1 MDGPAQHP
9 TTDAEAVG
17 PGAILGEYTLGARLE
32 RRGHADVYEATVT
45 ASGAPR
51 LVYVLLPAAV
61 QDHPFVHQVICEVDA
76 ARWLRHAAVAKVD
89 GYGDAPGG
97 GLFVAA
103 DLPPGR
109 PLGVALAE
117 GGRMSPRRVVRMAHR
132 LVEAIEEAHAVGLVH
147 GRLAP
152 SAVLVADESDPDNP
166 LLTLTGFG
174 TGAVSLDGDIPAADQ
189 PYVSPER
196 LAGREL
202 DARADVYGLASLL
215 HHALVGVAPTGAA
228 SAADLV
234 PPGAGSI
241 AGVIAAARS
250 VEPKRRPA
258 TVKAFWEDLL
268 AALVDDAAE
277 MTRETPR
284 PLPVVSRRLSGP
296 MTVGPLVSSEPPA
309 PWPILETRADIL
321 APAPFAPAPFAP
333 APLVPAPLAAAASA
347 PAVLP
352 FGHDSR
358 DLAALAAAAPPARA
372 SGGVD
377 VFASGS
383 LPALMAAPAPI
394 AAPAA
399 AAVPAP
405 SAAEDDLAPPP
416 TVPFRE
422 TWERHRPTR
431 TGASISVPP
440 TRRRRTALAM
450 LWWLAVPA
458 AAAAASWPLTRD
470 GGDDR
475 PSRISNST
483 AAFSIVPGQALQPM
497 PATIDTGEWSDD
509 ASEPMADSLGAV
521 AAIGVDS
528 TVPAAEVEDPRLPT
542 PRRLPKLAPVAI
554 PSLALPNV
562 ELAKKATAVRS
573 SDFPSAPPDDR

>member
-1 MDGPAQHP
+1 
-9 TTDAEAVG
+9 
-17 PGAILGEYTLGARLE
+17 
-32 RRGHADVYEATVT
+32 
-45 ASGAPR
+45 
-51 LVYVLLPAAV
+51 
-61 QDHPFVHQVICEVDA
+61 
-76 ARWLRHAAVAKVD
+76 
-89 GYGDAPGG
+89 
-97 GLFVAA
+97 
-103 DLPPGR
+103 
-109 PLGVALAE
+109 
-117 GGRMSPRRVVRMAHR
+117 MSPRRVVRMAHR

-152 SAVLVADESDPDNP
+152 SSILVADESDPDNP

-174 TGAVSLDGDIPAADQ
+174 TGAVALDGDIPAADQ

-202 DARADVYGLASLL
+202 DVRADVYGLASLL

-228 SAADLV
+228 SAADLA

-277 MTRETPR
+277 MTRETPL
-284 PLPVVSRRLSGP
+284 PLPVVSPRLSGP
-296 MTVGPLVSSEPPA
+296 MAVGPLISSEPPA

-321 APAPFAPAPFAP
+321 APAPFAPAP
-333 APLVPAPLAAAASA
+333 
-347 PAVLP
+347 
-352 FGHDSR
+352 
-358 DLAALAAAAPPARA
+358 PART

-405 SAAEDDLAPPP
+405 SVAEDDLAPPP
-416 TVPFRE
+416 TVQFRE

-431 TGASISVPP
+431 TGASISVAP

-458 AAAAASWPLTRD
+458 AAAAASWPLTHD

-497 PATIDTGEWSDD
+497 PATIDTGEWTDD
-509 ASEPMADSLGAV
+509 ASEQMADSLGAV

-528 TVPAAEVEDPRLPT
+528 TVPAAEVDDPRLPT
-542 PRRLPKLAPVAI
+542 PRRLPKVAPVAI
-554 PSLALPNV
+554 PSLALPNL

-573 SDFPSAPPDDR
+573 SDFPSAPPDER